1 MVNTQ
6 LLEQKIAN
14 SGYKLGFIANN
25 IGISRQ
31 SFHKKLKGQTS
42 FRFAEVYVL
51 RDLLK
56 LSSEEEQA
64 IFFADKVGSK

>member
-6 LLEQKIAN
+6 LLEQKIED
-14 SGYKLGFIANN
+14 SGYKLGFIVSN

-31 SFHKKLKGQTS
+31 AFSKKMKGKTA
-42 FRFAEVYVL
+42 FRFSEIYVL

-56 LSSEEEQA
+56 LSTEEEQA
-64 IFFADKVGSK
+64 IFFADKVGS

>member
-6 LLEQKIAN
+6 LLEQKIAD
-14 SGYKLGFIANN
+14 SGYKLGFIVSN

-31 SFHKKLKGQTS
+31 AFNKKMKGITS
-42 FRFAEVYVL
+42 FRFSEIYVL

-56 LSSEEEQA
+56 LSTEEEQA
-64 IFFADKVGSK
+64 IFFADKVGS